1 MKGGYLMRVVVKKW
15 DNSAAV
21 RIPATVMAA
30 AGLSLDVMV
39 DVQEKNG
46 NIIIE
51 PVQKDSLS
59 AIVAGIT
66 PENVHKEVNFGTPVG
81 RETF

>member
-1 MKGGYLMRVVVKKW
+1 MRVVVKKW